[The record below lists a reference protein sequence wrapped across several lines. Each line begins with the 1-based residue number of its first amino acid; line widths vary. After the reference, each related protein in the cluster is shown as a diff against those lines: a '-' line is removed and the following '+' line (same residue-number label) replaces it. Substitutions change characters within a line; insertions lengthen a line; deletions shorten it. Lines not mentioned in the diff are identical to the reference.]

1 MEVINNLKIGFIAIF
16 VTRTQS
22 LTRNTAG
29 ILVLNRDTDSHFV
42 LAVLSKHKI
51 DFEIISKSNLPSKQ
65 TQENYF
71 ILHLVFQIEYVL
83 LLLLGR
89 PP

>member
-51 DFEIISKSNLPSKQ
+51 DFEIISNQISPASKPGK
-65 TQENYF
+65 NYSV
-71 ILHLVFQIEYVL
+71 LHLVS
-83 LLLLGR
+83 
-89 PP
+89 